1 MLGRTNWAPATSLG
15 GSPVIN
21 CHDADVDGAAFLIVR
36 TIMPGKY
43 QPSHLPLTKQNKR
56 KKDR

>member
-1 MLGRTNWAPATSLG
+1 MLGRTNWAPAASLG
-15 GSPVIN
+15 GSLVIN

-43 QPSHLPLTKQNKR
+43 QPSHLPLTSTTT